1 MYYVVQ
7 SALEVVMR
15 RISLREAN
23 QNFSSCIAE
32 VEAGER
38 LVVLRRGKPIAEIVP
53 YSKKRL
59 DPKRAAAHRE
69 LMALLREGI
78 PMGGVPPTRDEMHER

>member
-1 MYYVVQ
+1 
-7 SALEVVMR
+7 MR
-15 RISLREAN
+15 RVSLREAN

-38 LVVLRRGKPIAEIVP
+38 LVLLRRGKPVAEIVP

-78 PMGGVPPTRDEMHER
+78 PMGGIPPTRDEMHER

>member
-1 MYYVVQ
+1 
-7 SALEVVMR
+7 MR
-15 RISLREAN
+15 QVSLREAN

-38 LVVLRRGKPIAEIVP
+38 LVLLRRGKPVAEIIP
-53 YSKKRL
+53 YSAKKRL
-59 DPKRAAAHRE
+59 DPKREAARKE
-69 LMALLREGI
+69 LIALMCKGI

>member
-1 MYYVVQ
+1 
-7 SALEVVMR
+7 MR
-15 RISLREAN
+15 RVSLREAN

-38 LVVLRRGKPIAEIVP
+38 LVLLRRGKPVAEIVP
-53 YSKKRL
+53 YKKKL
-59 DPKRAAAHRE
+59 DPVREAARKEIIAIMKR
-69 LMALLREGI
+69 GI

>member
-1 MYYVVQ
+1 
-7 SALEVVMR
+7 MR
-15 RISLREAN
+15 RVTLREAN

-38 LVVLRRGKPIAEIVP
+38 LVLLRRGKPVAEIIP
-53 YSKKRL
+53 YSEKRL

-69 LMALLREGI
+69 LMAIMREGI
-78 PMGGVPPTRDEMHER
+78 PMGGIPPTRDEMHER

>member
-1 MYYVVQ
+1 
-7 SALEVVMR
+7 MR
-15 RISLREAN
+15 QVSLREAN

-38 LVVLRRGKPIAEIVP
+38 LVLLRRGKPVAEIIP
-53 YSKKRL
+53 YSAKKRL
-59 DPKRAAAHRE
+59 DPKREAARKE
-69 LMALLREGI
+69 LIALMRKGI